1 MSPQLSFQFTEALT
15 YSSDTFVLHQGVLH
29 IADTLVTLASEQRF
43 AVLVVSGGRGT
54 GKTHVGVYCAGV
66 LQGLARPVRILRS
79 SEVTSWLQRGS
90 SSRPNGAGQ
99 SVIIDDAHEWLQTK
113 DCEGVF
119 TALADQVL
127 QGRGLLVLLSA
138 EPIEKL
144 RLTPQVK
151 SRLTA
156 GVQLAIG
163 ASEERY
169 LDEVIRG
176 MAKQRGLRLTPGKR
190 DFILTRV
197 PRTVAALSAYFD
209 RLQEV
214 SRNSRASTSLEV
226 LSRAA
231 ER

>member
-43 AVLVVSGGRGT
+43 AVLVVSGGRGS
-54 GKTHVGVYCAGV
+54 GKTHLGVYCAGV
-66 LQGLARPVRILRS
+66 LQGLARPVQILRGKEVAS
-79 SEVTSWLQRGS
+79 SLQR
-90 SSRPNGAGQ
+90 SRSGRTAVSGE
-99 SVIIDDAHEWLQTK
+99 SLIIDDAHEWLETK
-113 DCEGVF
+113 ECEGVF

-127 QGRGLLVLLSA
+127 QGRGILILLS
-138 EPIEKL
+138 EQPIERL
-144 RLTPQVK
+144 RLTPQVN

-163 ASEERY
+163 ASEERH
-169 LDEVIRG
+169 LDEVIRT
-176 MAKQRGLRLTPGKR
+176 MAKQRGLRLTPAKR

-197 PRTVAALSAYFD
+197 PRTISALSAYFE

-214 SRNSRASTSLEV
+214 NRNARASTSLEV
-226 LSRAA
+226 LGRAA